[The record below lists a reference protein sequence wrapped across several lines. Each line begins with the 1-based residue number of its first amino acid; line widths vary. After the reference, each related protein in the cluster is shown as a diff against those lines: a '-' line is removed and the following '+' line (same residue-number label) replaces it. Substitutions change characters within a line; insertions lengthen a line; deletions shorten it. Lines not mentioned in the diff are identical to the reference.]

1 MLDRERILAKL
12 DALHGYERELR
23 VVLPDNLE
31 EYISSVEK
39 RRATERL
46 LQVSIECVL
55 DICNLFVAG
64 LRLGLPMEEEN
75 LFDRLEQAHIIS
87 SERLRMLRSMRRFRN
102 ILVHEYGG
110 IDDQIVFRHA
120 GRMREEVEAL
130 IAEVTRALASV
141 PSGS

>member
-1 MLDRERILAKL
+1 VLDRERILAKI

-23 VVLPDNLE
+23 VVLPDKLE
-31 EYISSVEK
+31 EYISSIEK

-64 LRLGLPMEEEN
+64 LRLGLPTEEEN
-75 LFDRLEQAHIIS
+75 LFDRLERAQIIS
-87 SERLRMLRSMRRFRN
+87 PERVRTLRSMRRFRN

-110 IDDQIVFRHA
+110 IDDQIVFGLA
-120 GRMREEVEAL
+120 ARMREDVETL
-130 IAEVTRALASV
+130 ITEVTRALAGV